1 MSIKSVFISG
11 CIIVFI
17 FTISA
22 FIYKHNTNKLKTD
35 VEYPVKEQPVK
46 IDIVKPELKKNTNTD
61 SKSTDDYFKVIVDNN
76 IFRPLGWRP
85 PKKEPE
91 YTLIGTTSNPNSAYS
106 EAIILERRSNQ
117 LRTLKVGETFGKVS
131 VKEIKP
137 KEVILD
143 DKGKEIKLKMSSQQ
157 FLK

>member
-1 MSIKSVFISG
+1 MSIKNVVISG
-11 CIIVFI
+11 CVIVFI

-22 FIYKHNTNKLKTD
+22 FIYRHNTNKLNVD
-35 VEYPVKEQPVK
+35 VEYPIKEKLEK
-46 IDIVKPELKKNTNTD
+46 IDIVKHPLKKNTKTDNT
-61 SKSTDDYFKVIVDNN
+61 SPDDYFKVIVNNN
-76 IFRPLGWRP
+76 IFRRLGWRP

-91 YTLIGTTSNPNSAYS
+91 YTLIGTTTNPNSAYS

-117 LRTLKVGETFGKVS
+117 LRTVKVGETFGTVS

-137 KEVILD
+137 KQVLLD
-143 DKGKEIKLKMSSQQ
+143 DKGKEIKLKMGSQ